1 MIDKREILDKAD
13 VLGLNPHVVEK
24 DYVLGW
30 LLWAVGSHD
39 KISESWVFKGGTC
52 LKKCFFE
59 TYRFSED
66 LDFTLTNPAHLDQ
79 AFLQD
84 VFADLSAAIYD
95 HTGIEVPLGA
105 QRIDLY
111 SNPRGRISCQ
121 ARIGYRGPVS
131 PRGANMPRIKFD
143 LTADELLVLPP
154 CRIPVFHPY
163 SDEPDNGIIV
173 TSYPYEEAFAEKT
186 RALGERA
193 RPRDLY
199 DVVNLFRNA
208 DSRPRPAVMLDV
220 LRQKCAFKDIQPT
233 TFDELQPSRGLL
245 EGSWQQ
251 MLAHQLRTLPSFDD
265 FWDTLPAFFEWLLSG
280 SAPHSP
286 APYTVAAGERVI
298 RNRLVPIPTSIPA
311 HAHPAL
317 RGHLDVIRF
326 AASNRLC
333 VDLRYQA
340 SRRLIEPYSLRETRE
355 GHVTLHAHNRD
366 KDAHRSYRLDRI
378 EAVRVTNETFVP
390 RFAIELT
397 HSGAVV
403 IPPTPSRTPSGF
415 SADPLS
421 ATRTTPSQGGTRNRR
436 SSVRSRGPTHIYECN
451 YCGKHFRR
459 RKRNATLKPHKDKN
473 GFPCSSRSAH
483 YVETRY

>member
-1 MIDKREILDKAD
+1 MAA
-13 VLGLNPHVVEK
+13 LG
-24 DYVLGW
+24 
-30 LLWAVGSHD
+30 VGSHGE
-39 KISESWVFKGGTC
+39 ISESWVFKGGTC

-66 LDFTLTNPAHLDQ
+66 LDFTLSDPAHLDK
-79 AFLQD
+79 AFLQN

-95 HTGIEVPLGA
+95 STGIEIPVDA

-111 SNPRGRISCQ
+111 RNPRERVACQ

-131 PRGANMPRIKFD
+131 PPGANMPRIKFD

-154 CRIPVFHPY
+154 SRLPVFHPY
-163 SDEPDNGIIV
+163 SDEPENGITV
-173 TSYPYEEAFAEKT
+173 SSYPYEEAFAEKT

-199 DVVNLFRNA
+199 DVVNLFRNG

-220 LRQKCAFKDIQPT
+220 LRQKCKFKGIQPP
-233 TFDELQPSRGLL
+233 TFDELQPSRALL
-245 EGSWQQ
+245 EGGWRQ

-265 FWDTLPAFFEWLLSG
+265 FWDALPAFFEWLLSG
-280 SAPHSP
+280 SIPHSP

-298 RNRLVPIPTSIPA
+298 RNRLIPIPTSIPA
-311 HAHPAL
+311 HARPAL

-333 VDLRYQA
+333 VDLRYQGS
-340 SRRLIEPYSLRETRE
+340 SRPIEPYSLRETRE
-355 GHVTLHAHNRD
+355 GHFILHAHNRN

-378 EAVRVTNETFVP
+378 EGASVTNETFVP
-390 RFAIELT
+390 RFAVELA
-397 HSGAVV
+397 HSGPIV
-403 IPPTPSRTPSGF
+403 IPPTPNRALPAYST
-415 SADPLS
+415 DPLN
-421 ATRTTPSQGGTRNRR
+421 ATRTT
-436 SSVRSRGPTHIYECN
+436 RSRGGAPSRRSPVQSRDPTHIYECY
-451 YCGKHFRR
+451 YCGKRFRR
-459 RKRNATLKPHKDKN
+459 KKRNARLKPHKDKN
-473 GFPCSSRSAH
+473 GSPCASRSAH